1 VPSASRTGIR
11 RAGEPLGTASTPR
24 AHQQILADL
33 GFARDVEALSGLG
46 PRATAEFLAD
56 LGAAH
61 LIRLPLE
68 TRLREY
74 VEGFG
79 PERLRLVGADRFPPC
94 PLMVVPR

>member
-1 VPSASRTGIR
+1 MPAGQVLGELGSQSVPQAHRERISRSWRISGSR
-11 RAGEPLGTASTPR
+11 GTSR
-24 AHQQILADL
+24 
-33 GFARDVEALSGLG
+33 LSRGSD
-46 PRATAEFLAD
+46 RATAEFLAD